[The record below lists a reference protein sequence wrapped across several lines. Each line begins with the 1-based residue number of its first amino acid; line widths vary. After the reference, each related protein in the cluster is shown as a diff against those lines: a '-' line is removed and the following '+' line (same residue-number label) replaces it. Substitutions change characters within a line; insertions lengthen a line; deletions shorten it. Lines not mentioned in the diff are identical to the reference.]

1 MSKLNRNLTQFFI
14 SNLQG
19 FLNNNKNAKM
29 PFFAQKRQQNQN
41 ETHRTPKKTPN
52 EVPPQMDP
60 KLTPNESPTYP

>member
-41 ETHRTPKKTPN
+41 ETQRTP
-52 EVPPQMDP
+52 P
-60 KLTPNESPTYP
+60 KNP